1 MDIAQ
6 LILDDH
12 AEQRRL
18 FAMIQEI
25 GPHHPDSLVAV
36 WGRLRGLLDAH
47 AQAEELYLYPELLR
61 KGQGAAD
68 ADSAEEE
75 TEDAIEDHNEIRD
88 AGRMV
93 DEQELASP
101 SWFAAVE
108 NLDQVN
114 GDHMAEEERQ
124 GLADV
129 RTHFTLEERHEMA
142 VRFAGFMNHHLE
154 GVEVVDKDPDEY
166 VDSGGDVEASAE
178 E

>member
-25 GPHHPDSLVAV
+25 GPGHPDALVAV
-36 WGRLRGLLDAH
+36 WGRLRDLLDAH
-47 AQAEELYLYPELLR
+47 AEAEEQFFYPALLA

-75 TEDAIEDHNEIRD
+75 TEDAVEDHNEIRD
-88 AGRMV
+88 AGKVV

-101 SWFAAVE
+101 AWFAAVE
-108 NLDQVN
+108 KLDQVN

-129 RTHFTLEERHEMA
+129 RLHFTLEERHEMA
-142 VRFAGFMNHHLE
+142 VRFTGFMHHHLD
-154 GVEVVDKDPDEY
+154 GVEVVDKDPDTY
-166 VDSGGDVEASAE
+166 VETGGDVEAAAQ
-178 E
+178 

>member
-25 GPHHPDSLVAV
+25 GPGRPDALVAV
-36 WGRLRGLLDAH
+36 WGRLRDLLDAH
-47 AQAEELYLYPELLR
+47 AEAEEQYLYPALLAR
-61 KGQGAAD
+61 GKGAAD

-88 AGRMV
+88 AGRAV
-93 DEQELASP
+93 DEQALGSP
-101 SWFAAVE
+101 AWFAAVAK
-108 NLDQVN
+108 LDQVN

-129 RTHFTLEERHEMA
+129 RLHFGLEERHEMA
-142 VRFAGFMNHHLE
+142 VRFAGFMHHHLE
-154 GVEVVDKDPDEY
+154 GVEVVDKDPDTY
-166 VDSGGDVEASAE
+166 VETGGDTEASAQQ
-178 E
+178 